1 MSSGGPAAA
10 AAAAPYV
17 PRLVLID
24 LDGTLVDSVPDLAAA
39 VNRML
44 GELGRPPAPEDDV
57 RNWVGN
63 GAVRLVKRALVGAID
78 GEPDAEAFERAMP
91 LFLDYYAEENCRH
104 SRPYPTARA
113 TLERLA
119 ATGLRL
125 ACVTNKPAAFTLPML
140 EQLGLAEHFGLVVAG
155 DTASAVKPD
164 PAPLLH
170 AMDFFKVPAGEAL
183 MVGDSVNDIQAARAA
198 GMPVIC
204 VSYGYNHGQDI
215 RLAAPDAVIDSL
227 AELEQLIDTDR

>member
-1 MSSGGPAAA
+1 MTPGQPAMAA
-10 AAAAPYV
+10 QPLFA
-17 PRLVLID
+17 PRLLLLD

-39 VNRML
+39 VQRML
-44 GELGRPPAPEDDV
+44 AALERPPVHQDDV

-63 GAVRLVKRALVGAID
+63 GAARLVKRALTGSLD
-78 GEPDAEAFERAMP
+78 GEPAAAEFARAMP
-91 LFLDYYAEENCRH
+91 LFLACYAEENCRH
-104 SRPYPTARA
+104 SQPYPTARA

-119 ATGLRL
+119 ASGLPL
-125 ACVTNKPAAFTLPML
+125 ACVTNKPADFTRPML
-140 EQLGLAEHFGLVVAG
+140 DQLGLAGYFGLVVAG
-155 DTASAVKPD
+155 DTVRAIKPD

-170 AMDFFKVPAGEAL
+170 AAQFFKVPPGDAL

-204 VSYGYNHGQDI
+204 VSYGYNHGRDI

-227 AELEQLIDTDR
+227 AELEQLLAL

>member
-1 MSSGGPAAA
+1 MTPGSPAATA
-10 AAAAPYV
+10 VGAPYA
-17 PRLVLID
+17 PRLLLID

-44 GELGRPPAPEDDV
+44 ADLGRPAAHEDEV

-63 GAVRLVKRALVGAID
+63 GAVRLVKRALVGALE
-78 GEPDAEAFERAMP
+78 GEPGAVDFERAMP
-91 LFLDYYAEENCRH
+91 LFLAYYAEENCRH
-104 SRPYPTARA
+104 SRPYPTVRA

-119 ATGLRL
+119 ATGLQL
-125 ACVTNKPAAFTLPML
+125 ACVTNKPADFTRPML
-140 EQLGLAEHFGLVVAG
+140 EQLGLADYFGLVVAG

-170 AMDFFKVPAGEAL
+170 ATDFFKVPAGDAL

-215 RLAAPDAVIDSL
+215 RLAAPDAVIDAL

>member
-1 MSSGGPAAA
+1 MTPGLSATPVVTPTF
-10 AAAAPYV
+10 APK
-17 PRLVLID
+17 LLLLD
-24 LDGTLVDSVPDLAAA
+24 LDGTLVDSVPDLAAG

-44 GELGRPPAPEDDV
+44 EALGRPPARQDDV

-63 GAVRLVKRALVGAID
+63 GAVRLVKRALVGALD
-78 GEPDAEAFERAMP
+78 GEPEAAEFDRAMP
-91 LFLDYYAEENCRH
+91 LFLDFYAEENCRH
-104 SRPYPTARA
+104 SQPYPTTRA

-119 ATGLRL
+119 GSGLPL
-125 ACVTNKPAAFTLPML
+125 ACVTNKPADFTLPML
-140 EQLGLAEHFGLVVAG
+140 KQLELADYFGLVVAG

-170 AMDFFKVPAGEAL
+170 ATDFFKVPAGDAV

-204 VSYGYNHGQDI
+204 VSYGYNHGRDI

-227 AELEQLIDTDR
+227 AELEELLDT